1 MTKTIARILSAIL
14 HPLLMPTI
22 GLLFIFSASANI
34 FNLSYEAKRIILIIV
49 GINTLIL
56 PLLMIP
62 LFYRLNIIKSIDMV
76 AHRERIVPLAFTLIP
91 YIFSFYFLYKL
102 PIIKEIPLFLL
113 GATISI
119 LITLIISIWW
129 KVSIHMVGI
138 GGMVGLFIALSFR
151 FYVDVVW
158 LLAIFLVLSGVVA
171 WARLALNAHRPS
183 QVYAGFL
190 IGSIIIALTIIL
202 F

>member
-1 MTKTIARILSAIL
+1 
-14 HPLLMPTI
+14 
-22 GLLFIFSASANI
+22 
-34 FNLSYEAKRIILIIV
+34 
-49 GINTLIL
+49 
-56 PLLMIP
+56 
-62 LFYRLNIIKSIDMV
+62 
-76 AHRERIVPLAFTLIP
+76 
-91 YIFSFYFLYKL
+91 
-102 PIIKEIPLFLL
+102 
-113 GATISI
+113 
-119 LITLIISIWW
+119 
-129 KVSIHMVGI
+129 MVGI